1 MGVFL
6 GFGYD
11 LPGNFVADCKLGDLA
26 SLAFDSDS
34 LEFLVPVL
42 ALLSD
47 LWLAFPAF
55 PGNFVGCGFDFVHQS
70 GDLASLAFPVFRDF
84 DNVGDRRGRALWN
97 VFYRAG
103 TAPRAAHSHL

>member
-1 MGVFL
+1 MAVFL

-26 SLAFDSDS
+26 SLAFDFDS
-34 LEFLVPVL
+34 AEFLLSVL

-47 LWLAFPAF
+47 LSLAFPAF

-70 GDLASLAFPVFRDF
+70 GDLASLAFDFDSAEFLLHVLALLSDLSVFRDF
-84 DNVGDRRGRALWN
+84 DNVGENRDPAL
-97 VFYRAG
+97 
-103 TAPRAAHSHL
+103 